1 MKLQPLKC
9 FLLFSCAL
17 LGLISCSRDG
27 DFYYHVINDSGKE
40 LNLVIKR
47 TSDSVPKKLVI
58 MPKTEMAIAEIK
70 DIPGGAGDMGNDFLK
85 WFDSLSLAPGIDT
98 LHLSKHIKDRPNWDF
113 EGAKKKNNPESR
125 YKFTVADSDI
135 Q

>member
-1 MKLQPLKC
+1 MKLQPLNRL
-9 FLLFSCAL
+9 FLFCCAL
-17 LGLISCSRDG
+17 PGLIGCSRDG
-27 DFYYHVINDSGKE
+27 DYYYHVINNSGNE

-47 TSDSVPKKLVI
+47 TSDSVPKKLVV
-58 MPKTEMAIAEIK
+58 MPKTEMVIAEIK

-98 LHLSKHIKDRPNWDF
+98 LHLSKHIKERPNWDF

-125 YKFTVADSDI
+125 YKFIVTDADI